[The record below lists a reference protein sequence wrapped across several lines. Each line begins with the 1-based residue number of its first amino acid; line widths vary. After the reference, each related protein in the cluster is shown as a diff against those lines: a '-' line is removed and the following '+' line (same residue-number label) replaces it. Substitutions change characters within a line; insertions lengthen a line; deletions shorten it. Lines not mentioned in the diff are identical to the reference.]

1 MMDQYCKYFPH
12 IFLHVLCVSLTHIL
26 KMEKMENTKT
36 FCQCK
41 FLLISF
47 DGLLCQILE
56 CYKTTSIQ
64 IRYISDH
71 ISWVTI
77 LRLQNLVILWK
88 MFPDKSFE
96 ILRQLFSPSSSN
108 LKHVKFF
115 QINEVFLSF
124 KELKI
129 LKIQKFQNFS
139 FHCLKA
145 FA

>member
-26 KMEKMENTKT
+26 KMEIMENTKT

-56 CYKTTSIQ
+56 CNKTTSIQ
-64 IRYISDH
+64 IKYTSDH

-88 MFPDKSFE
+88 TNKSFE
-96 ILRQLFSPSSSN
+96 ILRQLLSPSSSN
-108 LKHVKFF
+108 LKHVKLF
-115 QINEVFLSF
+115 QINKIFLSF

-145 FA
+145 SA